1 MTFCAPVL
9 IWIPIGFLTVF
20 LFLVGRFRSVDDA
33 RIVFRDLWRQYKTQ
47 ALWIIGAISLL
58 QIVLTVVQSLSGGGC
73 R

>member
-20 LFLVGRFRSVDDA
+20 LFLFGRFRSLDDA
-33 RIVFRDLWRQYKTQ
+33 RIVFRDLIRRYKTQ
-47 ALWIIGAISLL
+47 VLWIIGAISLL
-58 QIVLTVVQSLSGGGC
+58 QLILTVTQSVSGISC